1 MPTSGP
7 SPSLFETELPVEPK
21 HSGLGIASFIL
32 SVIGALATFAAFVA
46 AGVMGQNGGADN
58 KVTMMVVGL
67 LIVGLIVANLVVA
80 GIGIAGWLQK
90 DRKKVF
96 AILGTI
102 LSSLTAI
109 GTILLIAIGLMM
121 K

>member
-1 MPTSGP
+1 M
-7 SPSLFETELPVEPK
+7 ELQ
-21 HSGLGIASFIL
+21 HSRLGIASFVL
-32 SVIGALATFAAFVA
+32 SIVGALAMFATFVF
-46 AGVMGQNGGADN
+46 AGIMGQNGGTSN
-58 KVTMMVVGL
+58 QPVMMLVGF
-67 LIVGLIVANLVVA
+67 LIVGLILVNLVTA
-80 GIGIAGWLQK
+80 GIGIAGWLTK

-96 AILGTI
+96 AILGTL